1 MKIILSQ
8 EEMLKV
14 VRRSFPPEMIPTD
27 YEVDEVEAKGYPVSI
42 FEITLSKKEEVK

>member
-1 MKIILSQ
+1 MKISLTQ
-8 EEMLKV
+8 KEMLEV

-27 YEVDEVEAKGYPVSI
+27 YEVDSVEAKGYPVSS